1 MGKGSEYIMANENNL
16 NEQTKTSPDKN
27 PAKKKPRPVDIGWY
41 TDRKR
46 IDAWDVFVYSLP
58 REGKEHDG
66 WSVRENNL
74 VVSDGATPLSE
85 EWGGDLYHWVNT
97 LTSLFAENGKD
108 LSKSLQ
114 EVWTE
119 SIKFV
124 NEIFPPQGF
133 KRTMGTSHIRF
144 NNHTIEALTVGD
156 TKVILRKI
164 DGNFI
169 ELFDA
174 RLTRWEQKA
183 DALIDEGLLT
193 GEMAAWHNR
202 LKANQL
208 DGYAVVSDDPKV
220 GLEAY
225 PYSIEEYKVDTII
238 ICTDGLWRL
247 FESDPELMFKK
258 TSPMN
263 PEGMQERL
271 NKISKV
277 ADDLTFIRLDKR

>member
-1 MGKGSEYIMANENNL
+1 MKEKP
-16 NEQTKTSPDKN
+16 KTIVQPKTAPDKN
-27 PAKKKPRPVDIGWY
+27 PAKKKPRPVDIEWY

-58 REGKEHDG
+58 RESKEHDG

-85 EWGGDLYHWVNT
+85 DWGGDLYHWVNT

-114 EVWTE
+114 EVWAE

-156 TKVILRKI
+156 AKVILRKI

-169 ELFDA
+169 ELFDS
-174 RLTRWEQKA
+174 RLIKWEQKA

-202 LKANQL
+202 LKVNQL
-208 DGYAVVSDDPKV
+208 DGYYVVSDDPTV
-220 GLEAY
+220 ANAAY
-225 PYSIEEYKVDTII
+225 PYSIEEYKVDSII
-238 ICTDGLWRL
+238 ICSDGLWRL
-247 FESDPELMFKK
+247 FEGEPELLFSKVNSK
-258 TSPMN
+258 N
-263 PEGMQERL
+263 PETLQERL
-271 NKISKV
+271 SKIGSLT
-277 ADDLTFIRLDKR
+277 DDLTFIRLDKR